1 MYPNIGGMQDDK
13 GFLTRQDDLPQE
25 SCRISREINAAWW
38 KKTCQTAFCRCSDI
52 PKGAFK
58 KETVPVPQRH
68 KDGVA
73 ISRLAALGRTY
84 ESLPSPAVF
93 GTHLILYSRDQQKST
108 LKYTFSVKSLPSSRT
123 RRCQETEPGKTCGFP
138 GSCAK
143 GERRNF
149 NHFRRGVCV
158 AKIPRPVRPWGAY
171 TSPRTGGGI

>member
-1 MYPNIGGMQDDK
+1 MQDDK

-38 KKTCQTAFCRCSDI
+38 KKACQTAFCRCSDI

-58 KETVPVPQRH
+58 KKTVPVPQRH

-108 LKYTFSVKSLPSSRT
+108 LKYTFSVKSLPLIPHPQVSGNGARENLWFSRFLHQ
-123 RRCQETEPGKTCGFP
+123 RRKKKFQSF
-138 GSCAK
+138 
-143 GERRNF
+143 
-149 NHFRRGVCV
+149 
-158 AKIPRPVRPWGAY
+158 
-171 TSPRTGGGI
+171 SPRRVRGENTKTRAPLGRIHQSADWWGI